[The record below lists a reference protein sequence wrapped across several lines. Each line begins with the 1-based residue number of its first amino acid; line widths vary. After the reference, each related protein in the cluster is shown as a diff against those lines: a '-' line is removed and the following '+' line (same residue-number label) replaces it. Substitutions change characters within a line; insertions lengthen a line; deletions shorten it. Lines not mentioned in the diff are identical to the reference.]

1 MNMRGGRGAG
11 VEDEH
16 HPAPTR
22 LNPRHPPELKI
33 GRCVQFLVLCCCES
47 YRWAVCLVDCDSFV
61 VVQSSYLTVGY
72 GGLEF

>member
-1 MNMRGGRGAG
+1 MDMREGRGAG

-33 GRCVQFLVLCCCES
+33 RRCVQFLVLYCCER
-47 YRWAVCLVDCDSFV
+47 YRWAVRLINCDCFV

-72 GGLEF
+72 GGLGF